1 MRRMRRGSSSFSIAR
16 SAMTDFIRRPC
27 SSTRSSCRILSPS
40 LPAARKASCYWRQGR
55 RRNAYLRLVDSRSAP
70 RSSSST
76 TLILRLAE
84 RAALAAA
91 AGFRPRFS
99 RPPVLQ
105 AGPESGCFVFDIWI
119 LLSAIQCPRKSW
131 GGGMVRK
138 IEPELIFVI
147 CAKQLPIVLDN
158 SQSLGTNS
166 LFTSGPNL
174 IQGGES
180 PLLNNSPSTSAAQ
193 NPSAGT
199 PNIRQPPHRPRL
211 VGQNSTSTP
220 C

>member
-1 MRRMRRGSSSFSIAR
+1 M
-16 SAMTDFIRRPC
+16 
-27 SSTRSSCRILSPS
+27 
-40 LPAARKASCYWRQGR
+40 
-55 RRNAYLRLVDSRSAP
+55 
-70 RSSSST
+70 
-76 TLILRLAE
+76 
-84 RAALAAA
+84 
-91 AGFRPRFS
+91 
-99 RPPVLQ
+99 
-105 AGPESGCFVFDIWI
+105 FDIWI

-180 PLLNNSPSTSAAQ
+180 PLLN
-193 NPSAGT
+193 
-199 PNIRQPPHRPRL
+199 
-211 VGQNSTSTP
+211 
-220 C
+220 